1 MTSPRQRL
9 QDILDAITQI
19 EKQRIHGRA
28 RFDTDEL
35 VQVWM
40 THYLQIVGEAVRTID
55 PAFRSK
61 HPQVPWRE
69 IAGMRNILV
78 HDYGHVNLALVWEV
92 VENHVPQLKAEI
104 EAILAR
110 WPSET

>member
-40 THYLQIVGEAVRTID
+40 THYLQIVGRPFGQLIRPSVPSIRRCRGAKLPECGTSLFTIMD
-55 PAFRSK
+55 
-61 HPQVPWRE
+61 
-69 IAGMRNILV
+69 M
-78 HDYGHVNLALVWEV
+78 
-92 VENHVPQLKAEI
+92 
-104 EAILAR
+104 
-110 WPSET
+110 